1 METGGFCTS
10 CGAELV
16 EGARFCHACGAAVAS
31 KAATFDAS
39 AALVDEGEGNPFAPP
54 QTPVEPQPAPG
65 PAASS
70 SEEIAVEMEDDLDEE
85 PVRESPPISPP
96 VPAAAAVAPPPVAA
110 SPTVPPP
117 ASPMAPPTPMP
128 VAMPPPQVPVAA
140 APAVPYGSP
149 GVHIPT
155 VTNTRGVEGPNLIN
169 FPTLTQVIDVTAGL
183 SADLQTT
190 KKLGL
195 DPHVVTSLDAKLQR
209 NLEQLVA
216 TNGLPGIGGQAMHFM
231 KSSSTNLLK
240 GLTPPKNAAP
250 PEQWI
255 VTIHLTDEEVKIY
268 NRCLDDA
275 MLRDGLEERVL
286 RTCGSCKFQRIINP
300 DYEKMMQRRRIADM
314 MINWQRSVLR
324 AIGRSNADPNFVC
337 VRCQGLT
344 YNDRTI
350 ALCPSCGT
358 PNMSLLLSRCGQC
371 GWDFTTRAPGQGPA
385 KGTAPSK
392 PAADSKLLVGTC
404 SKCGNKIKVPLDK
417 VPPEGLKGK
426 CSQCGQGV
434 TFRRPAP
441 GK

>member
-16 EGARFCHACGAAVAS
+16 GGARFCHACGAAVAS

-39 AALVDEGEGNPFAPP
+39 AALVDEDEGNPFAAPQAPDDP
-54 QTPVEPQPAPG
+54 QTPEPPAP
-65 PAASS
+65 PKP
-70 SEEIAVEMEDDLDEE
+70 EEIAVEMEDEPDEPDE
-85 PVRESPPISPP
+85 PVVEQPPA
-96 VPAAAAVAPPPVAA
+96 VPAPTPVVAPPPPVAVA
-110 SPTVPPP
+110 PSPPPP
-117 ASPMAPPTPMP
+117 AAPVMP
-128 VAMPPPQVPVAA
+128 PPAVPVSMPPPQVPVAA
-140 APAVPYGSP
+140 GPAIPYGSP
-149 GVHIPT
+149 VAHVPT
-155 VTNTRGVEGPNLIN
+155 VINTRGVEGPNMIN

-190 KKLGL
+190 RKLGL
-195 DPHVVTSLDAKLQR
+195 DPHVVTSLDAKLQK
-209 NLEQLVA
+209 NLEHVVA

-240 GLTPPKNAAP
+240 GLTPPKNTAP

-324 AIGRSNADPNFVC
+324 AVGRSNADPNFVC

-344 YNDRTI
+344 YTDRTI
-350 ALCPSCGT
+350 ALCPNCGT

-371 GWDFTTRAPGQGPA
+371 GWDFTTRGPGQAPTKGPA
-385 KGTAPSK
+385 PK
-392 PAADSKLLVGTC
+392 PEADSKLLVGTC